1 MSSSGKAKDDLDAAI
16 RQLVS
21 QSIVPNGIVDI
32 ALAPGGHSVRR
43 RSWSPSG
50 FA

>member
-21 QSIVPNGIVDI
+21 QSIVPI
-32 ALAPGGHSVRR
+32 ASLTSHSRQE
-43 RSWSPSG
+43 
-50 FA
+50 AI